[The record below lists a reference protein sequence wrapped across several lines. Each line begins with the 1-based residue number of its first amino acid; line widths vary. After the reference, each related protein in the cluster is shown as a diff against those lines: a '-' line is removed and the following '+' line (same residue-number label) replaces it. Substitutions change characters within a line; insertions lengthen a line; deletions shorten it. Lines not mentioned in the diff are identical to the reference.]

1 MIRLEIERLERIE
14 YSHLFLYSFYR
25 CISPLL
31 KLFDPRSRL
40 HDTREEHDNIV
51 ECICISNLSAI
62 VRHSSRRMDY
72 VNSGF

>member
-14 YSHLFLYSFYR
+14 YSFYR

-31 KLFDPRSRL
+31 KLFLDPRSRL

-51 ECICISNLSAI
+51 ECICISNLS
-62 VRHSSRRMDY
+62 RRPPLCVTPRGEWIM
-72 VNSGF
+72 

>member
-14 YSHLFLYSFYR
+14 YSFYR